1 MDGSTDMG
9 TQVLEAA
16 GLHVGYGLT
25 KVIRGLDME
34 VRAGER
40 LCILGGNG
48 SGKSTL
54 LLAIAGLIGTQ
65 AGRLAY
71 EGGSLDRVA
80 HFDRYRNGIVLIP
93 QNRMLFANK
102 TVRENLE
109 LACLSFGLR
118 SAAIQARLDRVMG
131 TLPFLA
137 KAALKKTGLLSG
149 GEQQIVALGRA
160 LMAEP
165 KLLLM
170 DEPTAGLAPV
180 WIDQMEE
187 GLRIA
192 HREFEL
198 TYILVEQN
206 VRVGL
211 ANTDR
216 LVVLRN
222 GVVALHGESRAMR
235 DESELFKAYL
245 G

>member
-1 MDGSTDMG
+1 MG
-9 TQVLEAA
+9 APLLSAG

-25 KVIRGLDME
+25 KVIRGLDFD
-34 VRAGER
+34 VQTGER

-54 LLAIAGLIGTQ
+54 LLAIAGLIGSNT
-65 AGRLAY
+65 GTLDY
-71 EGGSLDRVA
+71 EGVSLHRMA
-80 HFDRYRNGIVLIP
+80 HFERYRRGIVLIP

-109 LACLSFGLR
+109 LACLSIGLR
-118 SAAIQARLDRVMG
+118 STAVEGRLERVMG
-131 TLPFLA
+131 TLPFLER
-137 KAALKKTGLLSG
+137 AASKKTGLLSG

-170 DEPTAGLAPV
+170 DEPTAGLAPI

-187 GLRIA
+187 GLKVAR
-192 HREFEL
+192 REFDL

-216 LVVLRN
+216 LIVLRN
-222 GVVALHGESRAMR
+222 GVVALTGESKSMR
-235 DESELFKAYL
+235 NESELFKAYL